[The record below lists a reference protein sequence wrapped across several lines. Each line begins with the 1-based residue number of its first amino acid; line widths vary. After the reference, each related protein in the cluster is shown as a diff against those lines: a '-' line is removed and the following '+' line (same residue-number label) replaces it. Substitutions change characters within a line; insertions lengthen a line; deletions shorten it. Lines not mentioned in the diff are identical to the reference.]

1 MVSFEMASEKI
12 LQLTGKSKDALTGG
26 QQMGVNLTGGLIAG
40 MAAAVISQPADTLL
54 SKINKSKGAPGQSTT
69 SRLIQMSGQLGLKG
83 LFTGMSARL
92 VMIGTLTAGQCRSC
106 FPLSMSLLLIHLSLH
121 LRRYQEGP
129 QRHRW
134 CRDCCYPQVD
144 LFLPSFNL
152 DRHQYAEYIVDHFQS
167 VSSESF
173 VALTSR
179 IHLINLA
186 IAQTL
191 GEDCSNQ
198 QRPFLFSNTFARLYT
213 FRWNCLPANPCLTDN
228 PLSRSHPRKPPLM
241 LIHNTQNSTDHSLMT
256 SRTPFAPSNRRLSLL
271 GPGPGLPDGY

>member
-92 VMIGTLTAGQCRSC
+92 VMIGTLTAGQCRSSVP
-106 FPLSMSLLLIHLSLH
+106 FFMSLLLIHLSLH

-144 LFLPSFNL
+144 
-152 DRHQYAEYIVDHFQS
+152 
-167 VSSESF
+167 
-173 VALTSR
+173 
-179 IHLINLA
+179 
-186 IAQTL
+186 
-191 GEDCSNQ
+191 
-198 QRPFLFSNTFARLYT
+198 
-213 FRWNCLPANPCLTDN
+213 
-228 PLSRSHPRKPPLM
+228 
-241 LIHNTQNSTDHSLMT
+241 
-256 SRTPFAPSNRRLSLL
+256 
-271 GPGPGLPDGY
+271 